1 MNEWDRGLR
10 LFRYALRVMGNHR
23 WRSAMA
29 MIGVAIGAAAVIA
42 LLAIGEGSRRDI
54 MRRID
59 SMGTNLIIVSAVKA
73 PNAMKKDAAAI
84 VSTLTPADAAALRER
99 VPGLKQVVESH
110 ARKLLLKAADETA
123 NTNVVGAPPDIVK
136 LKGLAVARGEFFGEE
151 DESAARRVV
160 VLGRTVANK
169 LFAGQ
174 GVGEK
179 LRINGVMFQVV
190 GILAEKGPDVNGQD
204 QDDIVYVPLST
215 AMKKI
220 FNVTYLTQIY
230 LQVGAASEMDSQV
243 TKVQNVLRERH
254 RIAQAAT
261 PDFSVLNQSE
271 LLKTRQEV
279 QGTFRLLLLSIAGI
293 SLLLGGI
300 GVLSVML
307 LTVRERTWEIG
318 VRRAIGARRRDIR
331 TQFLLEATVLGGMGG
346 ILGLVCGVIAAIA
359 AGFWLKWPIAFQPM
373 GLLGPM
379 LYAFAIG
386 LIFGL
391 YPAHK
396 AAALDPMA
404 ALRTA

>member
-1 MNEWDRGLR
+1 VNEWDRGIR
-10 LFRYALRVMGNHR
+10 LFQYALRIMGNHR

-29 MIGVAIGAAAVIA
+29 MVGVAIGAAAVIA
-42 LLAIGEGSRRDI
+42 ILAIGEGSRRDV

-59 SMGTNLIIVSAVKA
+59 SMGTNLVIVSAVKA

-84 VSTLTPADAAALRER
+84 VSTLTPADAAALKER
-99 VPGLKQVVESH
+99 VPGLKQIVESH

-123 NTNVVGAPPDIVK
+123 NTNVVGAPPAIKD
-136 LKGLAVARGEFFGEE
+136 LKGLRASQGDFFSDD
-151 DESAARRVV
+151 DEAASRRVV
-160 VLGRTVANK
+160 VLGKTVADK
-169 LFAGQ
+169 LFAGR
-174 GVGEK
+174 GIGEK
-179 LRINGVMFQVV
+179 LRIDGVLFQVIGV
-190 GILAEKGPDVNGQD
+190 LAEKGPDVNGQD
-204 QDDIVYVPLST
+204 QDDVVYVPLST

-230 LQVGAASEMDSQV
+230 LQVASTSEMDTRV
-243 TKVQNVLRERH
+243 AGILKVLRERH
-254 RIAQAAT
+254 RITAT
-261 PDFSVLNQSE
+261 AVPDFSVLNQAE

-279 QGTFRLLLLSIAGI
+279 QGTFRLLLLAIAGI

-331 TQFLLEATVLGGMGG
+331 TQFLLEATVLGGLGG
-346 ILGLVCGVIAAIA
+346 VLGLVCGVIAAIA
-359 AGFWLKWPIAFQPM
+359 AGFWLRWPIAFQPM
-373 GLLGPM
+373 GLIGPVI
-379 LYAFAIG
+379 YAFAIG

-396 AAALDPMA
+396 AAALDPIV
-404 ALRTA
+404 ALRSA

>member
-29 MIGVAIGAAAVIA
+29 MVGVAIGVAAVVA
-42 LLAIGEGSRRDI
+42 LLAIGEGSRRDV

-59 SMGTNLIIVSAVKA
+59 SMGTNLIIVSAVKSPSA
-73 PNAMKKDAAAI
+73 LKKDAAA
-84 VSTLTPADAAALRER
+84 VVATLTPADAAALRER
-99 VPGLKQVVESH
+99 LPGLTQVIGAHS
-110 ARKLLLKAADETA
+110 RKLLLKAADETA
-123 NTNVVGAPPDIVK
+123 NTNVMGAPPAITK
-136 LKGLAVARGEFFGEE
+136 LKGLAVAKGEFFGDD

-160 VLGRTVANK
+160 VIGQTVANK

-174 GVGEK
+174 GVGEQ
-179 LRINGVMFQVV
+179 LRINGVMFQVI

-215 AMKKI
+215 AMKKL

-230 LQVGAASEMDSQV
+230 LQVASTGEMDAQV
-243 TKVQNVLRERH
+243 GRIQSTLRERH
-254 RIAQAAT
+254 RIAATAAA
-261 PDFSVLNQSE
+261 DFAVLNQSE

-279 QGTFRLLLLSIAGI
+279 QGTFRLLLLSIGGI

-307 LTVRERTWEIG
+307 LSVRERTWEIG
-318 VRRAIGARRRDIR
+318 VRRALGGRRRDIR
-331 TQFLLEATVLGGMGG
+331 TQFLLEAGVLGGLGG
-346 ILGLVCGVIAAIA
+346 VLGMSCGVVAAVV
-359 AGFWLKWPIAFQPM
+359 AGAWLRWPIAFEAI
-373 GLLGPM
+373 GLLGP
-379 LYAFAIG
+379 LFYSFAIG

-391 YPAHK
+391 YPAHR
-396 AAALDPMA
+396 AAALDPIA

>member
-1 MNEWDRGLR
+1 MSEWDRGLR

-29 MIGVAIGAAAVIA
+29 MVGVAIGAAAVIA
-42 LLAIGEGSRRDI
+42 LLAIGEGSRRDV

-59 SMGTNLIIVSAVKA
+59 SMGTNLIIVSAIKA

-99 VPGLKQVVESH
+99 VPGLKQVIESH
-110 ARKLLLKAADETA
+110 SRKLLLKAADETA
-123 NTNVVGAPPDIVK
+123 NTNVVGSPPAIAK
-136 LKGLAVARGEFFGEE
+136 LKGLAVSQGEFFAE
-151 DESAARRVV
+151 DDEASARRVV
-160 VLGRTVANK
+160 VLGKTVANK

-174 GVGEK
+174 GIGEK
-179 LRINGVMFQVV
+179 VRINGVMFQVI
-190 GILAEKGPDVNGQD
+190 GLLAEKGPDVNGQD
-204 QDDIVYVPLST
+204 QDDVVYVPLST
-215 AMKKI
+215 AMKKL

-230 LQVGAASEMDSQV
+230 LQVGAASEMDAQV
-243 TKVQNVLRERH
+243 SNVQSVLRERH
-254 RIAQAAT
+254 RTAQAAT

-279 QGTFRLLLLSIAGI
+279 QGTFRLLLLAIAGI

-318 VRRAIGARRRDIR
+318 VRRALGARRRDIR
-331 TQFLLEATVLGGMGG
+331 TQFLLEATVLGGLGG
-346 ILGLVCGVIAAIA
+346 VLGLVGGVIAAIA
-359 AGFWLKWPIAFQPM
+359 AGFCLKWPIAFQPM

-396 AAALDPMA
+396 AAALDPIA

>member
-1 MNEWDRGLR
+1 MSEWDRGLR

-29 MIGVAIGAAAVIA
+29 MVGVAIGAAAVIA
-42 LLAIGEGSRRDI
+42 LLAIGEGSRRDV

-59 SMGTNLIIVSAVKA
+59 SMGTNLIIVSAIKA

-99 VPGLKQVVESH
+99 VPGLKQIIESH
-110 ARKLLLKAADETA
+110 SRKLLLKAADETA
-123 NTNVVGAPPDIVK
+123 NTNVVGSPPAIAK
-136 LKGLAVARGEFFGEE
+136 LKGLTVSQGEFFAE
-151 DESAARRVV
+151 DDEASARRVV
-160 VLGRTVANK
+160 VLGKTVANK

-174 GVGEK
+174 GIGEK
-179 LRINGVMFQVV
+179 MRINGVMFQVI
-190 GILAEKGPDVNGQD
+190 GLLAEKGPDVNGQD
-204 QDDIVYVPLST
+204 QDDVVYVPLST
-215 AMKKI
+215 AMKKL

-230 LQVGAASEMDSQV
+230 LQVGVASEMDAQV
-243 TKVQNVLRERH
+243 SNVQSVLRERH
-254 RIAQAAT
+254 RTAQAAT

-279 QGTFRLLLLSIAGI
+279 QGTFRLLLLAIAGI

-318 VRRAIGARRRDIR
+318 VRRALGARRRDIR
-331 TQFLLEATVLGGMGG
+331 TQFLLEATVLGGLGG
-346 ILGLVCGVIAAIA
+346 VLGLVGGVIAAIA

-379 LYAFAIG
+379 FYAFAIG

-396 AAALDPMA
+396 AAALDPIS